1 MRVDEQ
7 KSDVRRI
14 GWTSKLCI
22 AKSISVKSRGRR
34 SGDCAWKAA
43 GITTGDLSLLRI
55 PTGKP
60 TNGAVR
66 DRPGDGRA
74 VFESRPHAA
83 ISQHAAS
90 RLDGSLGDP

>member
-43 GITTGDLSLLRI
+43 GITPGDLGLL
-55 PTGKP
+55 PFPPGKP
-60 TNGAVR
+60 TDAAVR
-66 DRPGDGRA
+66 DRPGDGGA
-74 VFESRPHAA
+74 VFELRPHAA
-83 ISQHAAS
+83 ISQHAAT